1 MKMIQCDEEK
11 DKKTELYELTVEHMD
26 IPIGITSSN
35 PRFGWKIRS
44 NGYNVEQ
51 LSWRITA
58 FSAEECIWDTGMVKD
73 EENKNHHYAGRT
85 LKSFESVIWKL
96 QVETTEGV
104 LEAESS
110 FEMGILERNEW
121 KAHWIVPETAVGQ
134 NGMSMA
140 PYLRRKFQVKEGLVS
155 ARAYQTA
162 RGIYRYWMNGKE
174 CTEKRFTPGNT
185 SYYKRLQYQ
194 VDDITPYLQVGENVW
209 AVCIGDGWWRGAC
222 GSFSVRNNYGKDAEF
237 FGELVLT
244 YANGSREIIP
254 TDTEF
259 VYNYGGLL
267 QTDMK
272 LGTIF
277 DARKEPEGWK
287 ESNFDDSEWKT
298 SKISQTPEPEKL
310 IGQEAPSVK
319 EQEKFSGTVFI
330 DENGDCIVDFGQ
342 NIAGYVQM
350 KFRDCKPGQRITIE
364 HGEGLREG
372 RFDNSNIFI
381 RETSLHEMFQEV
393 VYYAKGEKEETFTAE
408 FSIMGF
414 RYIRIRGYER
424 KILPGDFTAVAVYS
438 DLPVTGQFECS
449 NLLLNKLFQNAMWS
463 QKGNFLDVP
472 TDCPTRERSAYT
484 GDAQVYCKTAA
495 WMMSVYPFFEKW
507 MQELNAEQAVD
518 GQVPTIMPAI
528 SFHSVECRDEFLK
541 ELDQINRPE
550 LGFMRGALE
559 KSEPGKP
566 QMLDGSAGWGDAAV
580 IIPYTMY
587 QVYGDKTILKNQY
600 ESAKNWVDYMVR
612 HASKENSVY
621 LAEPYYQQEIN
632 GKRAA
637 DYIWDTDFHWG
648 EWSEPAFVE
657 RTLPDNFMEE
667 KMKYG
672 EPAVAS
678 AYLCYSSRLL
688 SEIAHTLGYVE
699 DEKYYKQYSDIAT
712 EVYETYLINKDG
724 TVRFTEKERQAP
736 YVRILAFG
744 LCKDEKKKNAV
755 EQQLLI
761 AVKNV
766 DYHLNT
772 GFLST
777 AMLLN
782 VLTEMGEKETAYRIL
797 EQESAP
803 SWLYPVVNGH
813 TTILESWDGV
823 QKYFGSFNHY
833 SFGAVCDYMFQ
844 YICGIQQDKKYPGY
858 KHFYL
863 RPYPGGS
870 LNYAKAS
877 YESCWGKIKM
887 EWQKKEEKMV
897 YKFAIPVGTTAEIV
911 LPKGTTYSVG
921 SGNYQI
927 EE

>member
-1 MKMIQCDEEK
+1 MKITRCDEGNDRK
-11 DKKTELYELTVEHMD
+11 VELYGLTVEHMD
-26 IPIGITSSN
+26 ASMGVSVLN

-44 NGYNVEQ
+44 NGYDVRQ
-51 LSWRITA
+51 LSWRIKA
-58 FSAEECIWDTGMVKD
+58 FSGEECIWNTGIVKT
-73 EENKNHHYAGRT
+73 EENKNHRYAGRT
-85 LKSFESVIWKL
+85 LKSFEMIVWKL
-96 QVETTEGV
+96 QVETTEGW

-110 FEMGILERNEW
+110 FEMGILNREEW
-121 KAHWIVPETAVGQ
+121 KAQWIVPKTCFGE
-134 NGMSMA
+134 NGMPMA
-140 PYLRRKFQVKEGLVS
+140 PYLRRRFQVKEGLVS
-155 ARAYQTA
+155 ARVYQTA
-162 RGIYRYWMNGKE
+162 RGIYRYWMNGEE
-174 CTEKRFTPGNT
+174 CTEKRFAPGNT
-185 SYYKRLQYQ
+185 SYYKRMQYQ
-194 VDDITPYLQVGENVW
+194 TEDITPYLHPGENVW

-222 GSFSVRNNYGKDAEF
+222 GSFSVRNNYGKDVEF
-237 FGELVLT
+237 FGELVLN
-244 YANGSREIIP
+244 YADGSQEIVP
-254 TDTEF
+254 TDTNF

-277 DARKEPEGWK
+277 DARKEPGNWRQIG
-287 ESNFDDSEWKT
+287 FDDSEWKT
-298 SKISQTPEPEKL
+298 PKLSRTEEPECL
-310 IGQEAPSVK
+310 IGEEAPSVK
-319 EQEKFSGTVFI
+319 EQERFPGTVFS
-330 DENGDCIVDFGQ
+330 DANGDCIVDFAQ

-350 KFRDCKPGQRITIE
+350 KFRDCKAGQRITIE
-364 HGEGLREG
+364 HGEGLRAG

-393 VYYAKGEKEETFTAE
+393 VYYAKGEQEETFTAE
-408 FSIMGF
+408 FSMMGF

-424 KILPGDFTAVAVYS
+424 KILPGDFTAIAVYS

-449 NLLLNKLFQNAMWS
+449 NSLLNKLFQNALWS

-484 GDAQVYCKTAA
+484 GDAQVYCKTAS
-495 WMMSVYPFFEKW
+495 WMMDVYPFFEKW

-528 SFHSVECRDEFLK
+528 SFHSMACCDEFMK
-541 ELDQINRPE
+541 ELDQIDRPE
-550 LGFMRGALE
+550 LGFMKAALGD
-559 KSEPGKP
+559 SEMGKP

-587 QVYGDKTILKNQY
+587 QVYDDKSILENQY
-600 ESAKNWVDYMVR
+600 ESAKKWVDYMIR
-612 HASKENSVY
+612 HASRENLLYVS
-621 LAEPYYQQEIN
+621 EPYYQQERN
-632 GKRAA
+632 GKKAA

-657 RTLPDNFMEE
+657 RTLPANFMEE
-667 KMKYG
+667 KIKHG

-688 SEIAHTLGYVE
+688 AEMAQILGKVK
-699 DEKYYKQYSDIAT
+699 DENYYRQYSDRAT
-712 EVYETYLINKDG
+712 EVYETYLINEDG
-724 TVRFTEKERQAP
+724 TVKFTEKERQAP

-744 LCKDEKKKNAV
+744 LCKDEKKKKAV
-755 EQQLLI
+755 KEQLKA
-761 AVKNV
+761 AVKNA

-782 VLTEMGEKETAYRIL
+782 VLTEMGESQIAYRIL

-803 SWLYPVVNGH
+803 SWLYPIVNGH

-833 SFGAVCDYMFQ
+833 SFGAVCDYLFQ
-844 YICGIQQDKKYPGY
+844 YICGIQSDAKSPGF
-858 KHFYL
+858 KHFQL
-863 RPYPGGS
+863 RPFPGGN
-870 LNYAKAS
+870 LNYASAS
-877 YESCWGKIKM
+877 YESCWGQIRM
-887 EWQKKEEKMV
+887 AWEKEDGKLK
-897 YKFAIPVGTTAEIV
+897 YKFTIPAGTTAEIL
-911 LPKGTTYSVG
+911 LPKGTTCSLG
-921 SGNYQI
+921 SGSYQI